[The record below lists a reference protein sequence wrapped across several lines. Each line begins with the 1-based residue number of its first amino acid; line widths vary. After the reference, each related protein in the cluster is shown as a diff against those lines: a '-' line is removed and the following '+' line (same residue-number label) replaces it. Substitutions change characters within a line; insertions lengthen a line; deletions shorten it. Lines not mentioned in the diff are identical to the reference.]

1 MKKLKQKFLENTVF
15 YLISLASLI
24 LFFAVWW
31 IYAIQPSSFISTPLE
46 VLERIIYMCYTPVAK
61 TLLWGHIAAS
71 LWRVLVAFVLA
82 SVIGVGLGI
91 GFGWFKPFRRFI
103 WPLFSIVR
111 PIPPIAWIPLIILW
125 CGIGELSKIIVVFIA
140 ALMPVV
146 INTYAG
152 ISSAD
157 SLLLNAGK
165 TLGTNARQMLLSVA
179 LPDAIPTI
187 IAGMKTA
194 LSTAWLAVVAAE
206 MVAATKG
213 VGYLI
218 INGMEEL
225 DIAQVM
231 AGFVVIA
238 IISFIL
244 TFTLNKIERILCPWI
259 YLNAK

>member
-125 CGIGELSKIIVVFIA
+125 CGIGELSKIIVVFIRIDA
-140 ALMPVV
+140 GRHQHLCGHFFSGPAFAECGQ
-146 INTYAG
+146 NTWR
-152 ISSAD
+152 
-157 SLLLNAGK
+157 K
-165 TLGTNARQMLLSVA
+165 CP
-179 LPDAIPTI
+179 PDAVERGTARCYSNDYCWHENGTFHRL
-187 IAGMKTA
+187 AG
-194 LSTAWLAVVAAE
+194 S
-206 MVAATKG
+206 G
-213 VGYLI
+213 
-218 INGMEEL
+218 
-225 DIAQVM
+225 
-231 AGFVVIA
+231 
-238 IISFIL
+238 S
-244 TFTLNKIERILCPWI
+244 R
-259 YLNAK
+259 